1 MLTQQYLSTRGL
13 CRCSCAR
20 NHADS
25 QSPPSPHRRF
35 GEIDSSSQS
44 GTAKEEDRKEKETSA
59 HAQGGEK
66 WWIDGLKQTVQIPV
80 IYIMVGLRRVALPTL

>member
-1 MLTQQYLSTRGL
+1 MQCAAFKISLMLTQQYLSTRGL

-20 NHADS
+20 NHADL

-59 HAQGGEK
+59 HAQGGV
-66 WWIDGLKQTVQIPV
+66 TVTHPC
-80 IYIMVGLRRVALPTL
+80 